1 MQPWQGLLRQSPS
14 EEGWSSYPLASS
26 STALEHAIFWLLS
39 PYISVTASPC
49 SKQVSFQFL
58 SAVKMMNSWSLAVL
72 RTDGAVPQT
81 WKQPRS
87 ETLTSSVWSWRTLTC
102 DFSGQMFALLWPCK
116 VLRSVLLQVTW
127 TSQGSPGVK
136 YELWLLSTFTHLHF
150 NTKAQHVF
158 NRRQRWQALKTSRQG
173 VDFFLKSS
181 ERLFLDF
188 LSWLEDSIHLLCS
201 QDKCFMNLNTLEAL
215 NLLYLLYNN
224 IFKTN

>member
-1 MQPWQGLLRQSPS
+1 MCSPDKGYWGNLLQRRA
-14 EEGWSSYPLASS
+14 GAAYPLASS

-39 PYISVTASPC
+39 PYISVAASPC

-81 WKQPRS
+81 WKQSRS

-102 DFSGQMFALLWPCK
+102 DISGQMFSLLWPCK
-116 VLRSVLLQVTW
+116 VLRSVLLQVTC
-127 TSQGSPGVK
+127 TSQGSPKYTAGVK
-136 YELWLLSTFTHLHF
+136 YGLWLLSTFTHLHF
-150 NTKAQHVF
+150 NTKAQHAF
-158 NRRQRWQALKTSRQG
+158 NRRQRWQTLKTSRQG
-173 VDFFLKSS
+173 VDFFWKAANY
-181 ERLFLDF
+181 F
-188 LSWLEDSIHLLCS
+188 EDSIHLLCS

-224 IFKTN
+224 NFKTN